1 VAGSIESAVWGGSL
15 PPGGQ
20 GGTFAGLA
28 RASGISERD
37 CELAAATGRLADIVG
52 VAERRGRLSG
62 AEARRRAIK
71 RAAQGGDPRAA
82 LEYVEERERTRRANQ
97 HRLRMLRLLEHGP

>member
-1 VAGSIESAVWGGSL
+1 VAGGIESAVWGGL
-15 PPGGQ
+15 APGGQ

-62 AEARRRAIK
+62 AEARRRALK
-71 RAAQGGDPRAA
+71 RGARAGDPRAA
-82 LEYVEERERTRRANQ
+82 LEYVEERERIRRANEY
-97 HRLRMLRLLEHGP
+97 RLRLVKLRERGP